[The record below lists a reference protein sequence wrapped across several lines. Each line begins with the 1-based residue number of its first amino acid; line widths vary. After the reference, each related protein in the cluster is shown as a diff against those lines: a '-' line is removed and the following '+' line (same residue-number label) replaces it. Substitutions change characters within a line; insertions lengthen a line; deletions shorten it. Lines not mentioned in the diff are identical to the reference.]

1 MIIVKY
7 RPNMIGRHGE
17 PAVSYDHIDKLQK
30 WCSEHCENFNEEG
43 DRFLTWKFI
52 NVQDAMFFKL
62 KWG

>member
-1 MIIVKY
+1 
-7 RPNMIGRHGE
+7 MIGRHGE